1 MIEQSCDDA
10 LLALGRELVASGYRF
25 TTITQASHRRVN
37 ARPEN
42 AWARDLAGVLGWSRP
57 FRDGVLPETIFA
69 LMREAGIL
77 VEHEGGWRS
86 TLRASTIDNQLFFHS
101 AYPTDTDDAVFFG
114 PDTYRFVRAVEAV
127 LNAAGAPVLRA
138 VDIGCGAGPGALAVA
153 RQFPEAEVV
162 AADINDRAL
171 RLAGIN
177 SQLAGAANIVT
188 RHSSLLDSLDGQFDL
203 IVSNPPYVHDE
214 DERPYRH
221 GGGALGLG
229 LSLQIVDA
237 AIARLN
243 WGGALIL
250 YTGVAIVDGDDP
262 FLREAGA
269 RLDRA
274 GLSWAY
280 DEIDPDIFGSEL
292 SNEAYASADRI
303 AAVLLRAVRTDRR
316 GDEAV

>member
-57 FRDGVLPETIFA
+57 FRDGVLPETIVD

-77 VEHEGGWRS
+77 VAHEGGWRS
-86 TLRASTIDNQLFFHS
+86 TLRASTIDDRLFFHS
-101 AYPTDTDDAVFFG
+101 AYPTSEDDAVFFG

-138 VDIGCGAGPGALAVA
+138 VDIGCGAGPGAVTVA

-162 AADINDRAL
+162 AADINDQAL
-171 RLAGIN
+171 RLARIN
-177 SQLAGAANIVT
+177 SELAGAANVVT
-188 RHSSLLDSLDGQFDL
+188 QHSSLLDSLDGQFDL
-203 IVSNPPYVHDE
+203 IVSNPPFVHDE

-229 LSLQIVDA
+229 LSLEIVDA
-237 AIARLN
+237 AISRLN

-250 YTGVAIVDGDDP
+250 YTGVAIIDGEDP

-274 GLSWAY
+274 GLSWVY

-292 SNEAYASADRI
+292 ANDAYASADRI

-316 GDEAV
+316 GDEAA